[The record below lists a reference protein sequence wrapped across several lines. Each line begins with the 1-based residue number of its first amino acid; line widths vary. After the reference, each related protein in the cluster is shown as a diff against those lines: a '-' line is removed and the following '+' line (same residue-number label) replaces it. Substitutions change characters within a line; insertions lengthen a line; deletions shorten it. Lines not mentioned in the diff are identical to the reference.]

1 MDTFATSASPRFA
14 MRPRASASAVACAA
28 LPVSVSVSPSASGDE
43 GPFRP
48 FLDTRGWRS
57 GNGPRLEHR
66 TSSPSPLSLRP
77 STRISDTVI
86 VLGHRFSA
94 CARSITRPA
103 RSDAIARRSESS
115 RPVSRHPSGSN
126 IPGLPP
132 DADTPYI
139 GSPYIGLGVNAND
152 VCTPTLLGVRLR
164 PRTTHSSHSPADL
177 ARMSRAIFGFAPRLE
192 IIADSGSLA
201 RSATVASGP
210 SAARIFAASAP
221 PQPGSLCAGA
231 DASRWAMSS
240 RETITRRPSGFAA
253 AAASFARSLL
263 CATPTDTTIPKRAF
277 TTSLMTS
284 AHRAPSTRRS
294 EPVGNCT

>member
-28 LPVSVSVSPSASGDE
+28 LPVSVSVSPSVSGDK
-43 GPFRP
+43 GQFP
-48 FLDTRGWRS
+48 DTRGWRS

-126 IPGLPP
+126 IPGVPP
-132 DADTPYI
+132 DADTPP

-164 PRTTHSSHSPADL
+164 PRTTGSSHSPADL
-177 ARMSRAIFGFAPRLE
+177 ARISRAVDGFALSAAQS
-192 IIADSGSLA
+192 ADSGSLA
-201 RSATVASGP
+201 RSATVAFGP
-210 SAARIFAASAP
+210 SAARIFTASAP
-221 PQPGSLCAGA
+221 PQPGSLCAGV
-231 DASRWAMSS
+231 DASRSAMSS
-240 RETITRRPSGFAA
+240 RETITRRPSGLAA

-277 TTSLMTS
+277 TTSLITS